1 MPNFIWLFIVMLMMW
16 MPPAFAH
23 EPMAHDCSVPVRPV
37 DDSNDV
43 LWAGFLTEI
52 DEFQACVNTA
62 MQRHEAAAR
71 EHQAQARAAV
81 ELWNTFVTTSLNA
94 PEDFPWPPAERDV
107 P

>member
-1 MPNFIWLFIVMLMMW
+1 MPNVYWMLIVLLMICMS
-16 MPPAFAH
+16 PAYAH
-23 EPMAHDCSVPVRPV
+23 EPMAHNCSAPVRPV
-37 DDSNDV
+37 DDSNDR
-43 LWAGFLTEI
+43 LWAEFLAEI
-52 DEFQACVNTA
+52 DGFQACVNAA

-81 ELWNTFVTTSLNA
+81 DLWNTFVTTSLNA

>member
-1 MPNFIWLFIVMLMMW
+1 MPNFICLLIVMLMLCMS
-16 MPPAFAH
+16 PAFAH
-23 EPMAHDCSVPVRPV
+23 EPMGHDCSVPVRPV

-43 LWAGFLTEI
+43 LWAGFLAEI
-52 DEFQACVNTA
+52 DEFQACVNAA

-94 PEDFPWPPAERDV
+94 PEDFPWPPAERDA